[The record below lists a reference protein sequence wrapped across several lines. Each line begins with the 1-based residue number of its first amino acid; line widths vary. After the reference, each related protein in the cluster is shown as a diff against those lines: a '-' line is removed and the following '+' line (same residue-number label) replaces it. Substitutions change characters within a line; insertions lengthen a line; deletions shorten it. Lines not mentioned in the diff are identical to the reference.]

1 MGRIVNNHLSGL
13 RDEEGS
19 GKQVGRYFGEDVQE
33 QRQHGEVNLKGRTGN
48 DNIFEVY
55 DSGRQVA

>member
-19 GKQVGRYFGEDVQE
+19 GEQVGRYFGEDVQE
-33 QRQHGEVNLKGRTGN
+33 QRQHREVDLYGRAGVKN
-48 DNIFEVY
+48 SMFEV
-55 DSGRQVA
+55 A